1 MIDPQMTYE
10 NAKRELTEI
19 VSKLQAG
26 NLTLD
31 QSVVLFTRGTEL
43 AGFCM
48 DKLNETE
55 RRITKVISLSD
66 NKITEE
72 DFLPNEQ

>member
-1 MIDPQMTYE
+1 MSDKALTYE
-10 NAKRELTEI
+10 DAKRELTEI
-19 VSKLQAG
+19 VAKLQAG

-48 DKLNETE
+48 SKLDETE
-55 RRITKVISLSD
+55 RRITKVTALSD
-66 NKITEE
+66 KEITEE

>member
-1 MIDPQMTYE
+1 MIDQNMTYE
-10 NAKRELTEI
+10 SAKQELSSI

-31 QSVVLFTRGTEL
+31 ESISLFTRGTEL
-43 AGFCM
+43 SKFCM

-55 RRITKVISLSD
+55 KRITKVISL
-66 NKITEE
+66 TENNIDE
-72 DFLPNEQ
+72 ENFIPDGQ

>member
-1 MIDPQMTYE
+1 MIDQNMTYE
-10 NAKRELTEI
+10 SAKQELSSI

-31 QSVVLFTRGTEL
+31 ESITLFTRGTEL
-43 AGFCM
+43 SKFCM

-55 RRITKVISLSD
+55 KRITKVLSL
-66 NKITEE
+66 TENNIDE
-72 DFLPNEQ
+72 ENFIPDGQ

>member
-1 MIDPQMTYE
+1 MIDQNMTYE
-10 NAKRELTEI
+10 SAKQELTSI

-31 QSVVLFTRGTEL
+31 ESITLFTRGTEL
-43 AGFCM
+43 SKFCM

-55 RRITKVISLSD
+55 KRITKVISL
-66 NKITEE
+66 TENNIDE
-72 DFLPNEQ
+72 ESFIPDGQ

>member
-1 MIDPQMTYE
+1 MIDQNMTYE
-10 NAKRELTEI
+10 SAKQELTSI

-31 QSVVLFTRGTEL
+31 ESITLFTRGTEL
-43 AGFCM
+43 SKFCM

-55 RRITKVISLSD
+55 MRITKVISL
-66 NKITEE
+66 TENNIDE
-72 DFLPNEQ
+72 ESFIPDGQ

>member
-1 MIDPQMTYE
+1 MIDQNMTYE
-10 NAKRELTEI
+10 SAKQELSSI

-31 QSVVLFTRGTEL
+31 ESITLFTRGTEL
-43 AGFCM
+43 SKFCM

-55 RRITKVISLSD
+55 KRITKVISL
-66 NKITEE
+66 TENNIDE
-72 DFLPNEQ
+72 ENFIPDGQ